1 MKKTIFNYILILFLI
16 LFAGCSS
23 GKNSDRIAEL
33 QSLPVL
39 WESTILVA
47 SPNMP
52 QLKTLIPLY
61 DRSDPSLFETYTDTA
76 EKTEDYI
83 PESVRAFALARYE
96 NKPREITI
104 KIGDLVRVLAEGKL
118 SSGKTVFLV
127 RTKHDTYAWLYA
139 HHIEDEQGNRIS
151 SFS

>member
-1 MKKTIFNYILILFLI
+1 MKKTIINVILFQVLI
-16 LFAGCSS
+16 LFARCSS

-33 QSLPVL
+33 QSLRVL

-61 DRSDPSLFETYTDTA
+61 DRYDASLLEVYTDSA
-76 EKTEDYI
+76 EKTADYI
-83 PESVRAFALARYE
+83 PEFVRAFALQRYE
-96 NKPREITI
+96 NKEREITI
-104 KIGDLVRVLAEGKL
+104 KIGDLVSVLAEGKL

>member
-47 SPNMP
+47 NPNMP

-61 DRSDPSLFETYTDTA
+61 DRYDASLLEVYTDTA

>member
-16 LFAGCSS
+16 LFAGCSG

-52 QLKTLIPLY
+52 QLTTLILLY

-83 PESVRAFALARYE
+83 PESVRAFALARYK

>member
-1 MKKTIFNYILILFLI
+1 
-16 LFAGCSS
+16 
-23 GKNSDRIAEL
+23 
-33 QSLPVL
+33 
-39 WESTILVA
+39 
-47 SPNMP
+47 MP

-61 DRSDPSLFETYTDTA
+61 DRSDPSLFETYTDSA

-104 KIGDLVRVLAEGKL
+104 KIGDLVSVLAEGKL

-127 RTKHDTYAWLYA
+127 HTKHDTYAWLYA
-139 HHIEDEQGNRIS
+139 HHIEDEQGSRIS

>member
-1 MKKTIFNYILILFLI
+1 MKKAIFNYILILFLI
-16 LFAGCSS
+16 LFTGCSS

-33 QSLPVL
+33 QSLPFL

-127 RTKHDTYAWLYA
+127 RTKHDTYACSM
-139 HHIEDEQGNRIS
+139 RIT
-151 SFS
+151 

>member
-1 MKKTIFNYILILFLI
+1 MKKTIFNYILI

-33 QSLPVL
+33 QSLRVL

-61 DRSDPSLFETYTDTA
+61 DRYASLLEVYTDSA
-76 EKTEDYI
+76 EKTADYI
-83 PESVRAFALARYE
+83 PESVRAFALQRYE
-96 NKPREITI
+96 NREREITI
-104 KIGDLVRVLAEGKL
+104 KIGDLVSVLAEGKL

>member
-33 QSLPVL
+33 QSLRVL

-76 EKTEDYI
+76 EKTADYI

-96 NKPREITI
+96 NKTREITI

-139 HHIEDEQGNRIS
+139 HHIEDEQGSRIS

>member
-33 QSLPVL
+33 QSLRVL

-61 DRSDPSLFETYTDTA
+61 DRSDPSLFETYTDSA

>member
-33 QSLPVL
+33 QSLPFL

>member
-1 MKKTIFNYILILFLI
+1 MKKTIINVILFQVLV
-16 LFAGCSS
+16 LYAGCGS
-23 GKNSDRIAEL
+23 GKNSDRIKEL
-33 QSLPVL
+33 QSLPIL
-39 WESTILVA
+39 WKSTILVA
-47 SPNMP
+47 NPNMP

-61 DRSDPSLFETYTDTA
+61 DRYDASLLEVYTDSA

>member
-23 GKNSDRIAEL
+23 GKNSDRIKEL
-33 QSLPVL
+33 QSLPIL

-61 DRSDPSLFETYTDTA
+61 DRYDPSLFETYTDTA

-127 RTKHDTYAWLYA
+127 RTNHDTYAWLYV
-139 HHIEDEQGNRIS
+139 HHIENEQGNRIS